1 MERRW
6 RDNGGSLSIFAFLM
20 LLLTFLFC
28 PEKKRRSR
36 CGTVLELNLLAS
48 LSLFIL
54 VIHRHLP
61 DVNHSGRRRVLR
73 LPPNKPRELSS
84 TPTRSA
90 SREESEMS
98 NDFEFQFC
106 DEAAPP
112 LEKQPRPPSR
122 PSPKDSGQRG
132 PPPPPSR
139 SPRLPR
145 TGGTTPQRSMP
156 PRGSSIT
163 PSRRS
168 LLSETGIHD
177 DNRTT
182 PAGRHS
188 IVLNDVLR
196 GTPFRAQSEHVAWE
210 DIAERATEMTRE
222 QMGKAREDDAP
233 HFTQS
238 RIATL
243 RRKGVLPKLQEY
255 EMPAELNETELM
267 REARLKDQQII
278 RSDLAAK
285 DARGPGADIRDDWR
299 VDDKHSAYMARFEQE
314 LRDNDAMGKGKLPN
328 QLSHEDA
335 AHLKIIAAREKRAEY
350 QQQIRQDRAVEGM
363 LRAKMYIK
371 KHGKEAYLHELAL
384 GRDFEDAAKEDELL
398 SKEIAREEA
407 EAARKFAAKLPKEK
421 VDARGFKLYPEETL
435 KAQHITMPWEWHSLV
450 PSRRFPG
457 KNWLNKG
464 TAEAPGMPF
473 NMNPDPANI
482 TNEFV
487 ELQRLYNE
495 DGGIC
500 GIYPG
505 ILRDYKK
512 WRTERMKNESSLVRK
527 DKGRTAEQNEAFLS
541 LQRLINGEELGE
553 GARDER
559 NARRVVRQ
567 FVPEQAEALG
577 ATRSS
582 EDESEL
588 EGVEEDIAKLMDR
601 FLGKGGAEN
610 TGARRRD
617 DDEDD
622 DYNDGSDDNKEKASR
637 GNAAEESANRKET
650 VVVQPHEFDK
660 GYGTI

>member
-1 MERRW
+1 
-6 RDNGGSLSIFAFLM
+6 
-20 LLLTFLFC
+20 
-28 PEKKRRSR
+28 
-36 CGTVLELNLLAS
+36 
-48 LSLFIL
+48 
-54 VIHRHLP
+54 
-61 DVNHSGRRRVLR
+61 
-73 LPPNKPRELSS
+73 
-84 TPTRSA
+84 
-90 SREESEMS
+90 
-98 NDFEFQFC
+98 
-106 DEAAPP
+106 
-112 LEKQPRPPSR
+112 
-122 PSPKDSGQRG
+122 
-132 PPPPPSR
+132 
-139 SPRLPR
+139 
-145 TGGTTPQRSMP
+145 
-156 PRGSSIT
+156 
-163 PSRRS
+163 
-168 LLSETGIHD
+168 
-177 DNRTT
+177 
-182 PAGRHS
+182 
-188 IVLNDVLR
+188 
-196 GTPFRAQSEHVAWE
+196 
-210 DIAERATEMTRE
+210 
-222 QMGKAREDDAP
+222 
-233 HFTQS
+233 
-238 RIATL
+238 
-243 RRKGVLPKLQEY
+243 
-255 EMPAELNETELM
+255 MPAELNETELM

-622 DYNDGSDDNKEKASR
+622 DYDDGSDDNKEKASR